1 MSTFDEKAQDWDT
14 PERQDR
20 AEAVARLIRGS
31 VPLSRSSRVIDIGA
45 GTGLL
50 GLALAGEVGEVVLA
64 EPSAGMLE
72 VARGKLAGGPSN
84 VSAVTFDVVLDPP
97 PGEPFDLVVSMLVLH
112 HVSDTAATMA
122 SIRQL
127 LRPGGWIAIADLDSE
142 DGSFHDPDA
151 VGIHHHGFDRADL
164 ERLTLT
170 AGFTNVET
178 RTAAVI
184 EREGRSYPLFLL
196 LGQRP

>member
-1 MSTFDEKAQDWDT
+1 
-14 PERQDR
+14 
-20 AEAVARLIRGS
+20 
-31 VPLSRSSRVIDIGA
+31 
-45 GTGLL
+45 
-50 GLALAGEVGEVVLA
+50 
-64 EPSAGMLE
+64 
-72 VARGKLAGGPSN
+72 
-84 VSAVTFDVVLDPP
+84 
-97 PGEPFDLVVSMLVLH
+97 MLVLH

-122 SIRQL
+122 SIQL
-127 LRPGGWIAIADLDSE
+127 LRPGGWIAINNMDSE